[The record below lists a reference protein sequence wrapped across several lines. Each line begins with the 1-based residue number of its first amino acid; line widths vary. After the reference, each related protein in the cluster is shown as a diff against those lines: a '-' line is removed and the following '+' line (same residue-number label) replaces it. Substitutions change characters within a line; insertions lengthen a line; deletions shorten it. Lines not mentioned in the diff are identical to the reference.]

1 MSFLL
6 NIPRAERKVFK
17 RHFLSSVHS
26 EIRYRPL
33 EVEKILDKK
42 EELISE
48 FKLLGFSE
56 NKDLIHGE
64 FKFDVAVE
72 QGAKLTQKTMPIG
85 IVFSNQSPKCE
96 LKIEKDKIVYSDFNY
111 SSFEEFQSR
120 FRAIFEKVS
129 EILSF
134 SDDSIVNKIGFK
146 KINSVAIQ
154 PITSFQD
161 SLSIFNAALFGIARS
176 DLFKFDKFKVC
187 EETIVLEE
195 TNDKLFILRTRLTKS
210 QEDSAD
216 AVIDSD
222 FVKLGKDIS
231 IDEVFNEILP
241 SLNQCHFD
249 LFMWSVTDDMRNLM
263 ESEQ

>member
-6 NIPRAERKVFK
+6 NISHSERKVFA

-26 EIRYRPL
+26 EIRYKPL
-33 EVEKILDKK
+33 EVENIFEKK

-64 FKFDVAVE
+64 FKLEAAE
-72 QGAKLTQKTMPIG
+72 GQGAKLTQKTTPIG
-85 IVFSNQSPKCE
+85 IVFSNQSPKFE

-111 SSFEEFQSR
+111 SSFEEYQSR
-120 FRAIFEKVS
+120 FRTIFEKVS

-134 SDDSIVNKIGFK
+134 ADNCLVNKVGFK
-146 KINSVAIQ
+146 KLNSVAIQ

-161 SLSIFNAALFGIARS
+161 SLSIFNPALFGMARS
-176 DLFKFDKFKVC
+176 GLLKIDKFKIS

-195 TNDKLFILRTRLTKS
+195 TNDKLFMLRTRLTKT
-210 QEDSAD
+210 QEDSVD

-222 FVKLGKDIS
+222 FVKLGKDMS
-231 IDEVFNEILP
+231 IDGVFNEILP

-249 LFMWSVTDDMRNLM
+249 LFMWCVTDDMRKLM
-263 ESEQ
+263 ESE

>member
-6 NIPRAERKVFK
+6 NIPHADRKVFT

-26 EIRYRPL
+26 EIRYKPL
-33 EVEKILDKK
+33 EVEKIFDKK

-48 FKLLGFSE
+48 FELLGFSE

-64 FKFDVAVE
+64 FKLDAAAG
-72 QGAKLTQKTMPIG
+72 QGAKLTQKTTPIG
-85 IVFSNQSPKCE
+85 IVFSNQSPKFE
-96 LKIEKDKIVYSDFNY
+96 LKIEKDKMVYSDFNY
-111 SSFEEFQSR
+111 SSFEEYQDK
-120 FRAIFEKVS
+120 FRTIFEKVS

-134 SDDSIVNKIGFK
+134 KDDCLVNKIGFK

-161 SLSIFNAALFGIARS
+161 SLSIFNTALFGLARS
-176 DLFKFDKFKVC
+176 GLLKFEKFKIS
-187 EETIVLEE
+187 EETIILEE
-195 TNDKLFILRTRLTKS
+195 TNDKLFILRTRLTKT
-210 QEDSAD
+210 QEDAVD

-222 FVKLGKDIS
+222 FVKLGNDIN

-263 ESEQ
+263 EPE

>member
-1 MSFLL
+1 M
-6 NIPRAERKVFK
+6 AKATA
-17 RHFLSSVHS
+17 
-26 EIRYRPL
+26 
-33 EVEKILDKK
+33 EVEKITGKK
-42 EELISE
+42 EEIMSA

-64 FKFDVAVE
+64 FKLDAAAE
-72 QGAKLTQKTMPIG
+72 QGPKLTQKTIPVG
-85 IVFSNQSPKCE
+85 IAFSNQSPKCE

-111 SSFEEFQSR
+111 SSFEEYQSR

-134 SDDSIVNKIGFK
+134 GEDCLVNKVGFK
-146 KINSVAIQ
+146 KLNSVAIQ

-161 SLSIFNAALFGIARS
+161 SLSIFNPALFGMARS
-176 DLFKFDKFKVC
+176 GLLKIDKFKIS

-195 TNDKLFILRTRLTKS
+195 TNDKLFILRTRLTKT
-210 QEDSAD
+210 QEDAVD

-231 IDEVFNEILP
+231 VDEVFDEILP

-263 ESEQ
+263 ESE

>member
-6 NIPRAERKVFK
+6 NIPHVERKVFTK
-17 RHFLSSVHS
+17 HFLSSVHS
-26 EIRYRPL
+26 EIRYKPL
-33 EVEKILDKK
+33 EVANIFDKK
-42 EELISE
+42 DELISE

-64 FKFDVAVE
+64 FTFDVAKD
-72 QGAKLTQKTMPIG
+72 QGAKLTQKATPMG
-85 IVFSNQSPKCE
+85 IVFSNQSPKIE

-111 SSFEEFQSR
+111 SSFEEYHSK
-120 FRAIFEKVS
+120 FRALFEKVS

-134 SDDSIVNKIGFK
+134 EDDCLVNKIGFK
-146 KINSVAIQ
+146 KINSIAIQ

-161 SLSIFNAALFGIARS
+161 SLSIFNTALFGAARS
-176 DLFKFDKFKVC
+176 DLFKFDKFKVS
-187 EETIVLEE
+187 EETIILED
-195 TNDKLFILRTRLTKS
+195 TKDKLFILRTRLTKT

-249 LFMWSVTDDMRNLM
+249 LFTWSVTDDMRNLM
-263 ESEQ
+263 ESE